1 MHGFSHPCPRLCCGS
16 TFSVGSEGSLSGG
29 STSVKRAG
37 RGELRPERPP
47 HPRTWLA
54 DSHPP
59 ARWDVRTTRV
69 KNECEGRGAQGTPG
83 DPRPSQRAAAG
94 RRRHTSGIPGLP
106 TPAPVAGASAPSLP
120 PARPRW
126 KRNYAVRLWFSRDMV
141 EGVTRGR
148 AVGGTSGPQSG
159 QMFPGRLPA
168 TYLTSRVG
176 DAARGR
182 HRTGPEPGRA
192 AVRNPRGS
200 VLLAWTNAGRDRE
213 GVVTEE

>member
-1 MHGFSHPCPRLCCGS
+1 MPSPLLRLNYFLGRFRGIPFRWVNLGQKNRKRRAPTRASPPPPDMASGLPSSGEVGSQDHPCEERVRGA
-16 TFSVGSEGSLSGG
+16 EGA
-29 STSVKRAG
+29 RDAG
-37 RGELRPERPP
+37 RPQ
-47 HPRTWLA
+47 
-54 DSHPP
+54 
-59 ARWDVRTTRV
+59 
-69 KNECEGRGAQGTPG
+69 AQP
-83 DPRPSQRAAAG
+83 AAAG

-182 HRTGPEPGRA
+182 NRTGPEPGRA